1 MNKAHTPAEVA
12 ANIKDLIKQKYGSLN
27 VYAQEK
33 NMTLDQLCAMLNDKK
48 YPPLLPSLNFSAD
61 FEISMD
67 YCTNGS
73 LPIFNPDRDY
83 MLLLDVATAFYEAVT
98 KEDKLREEY
107 ERIYDSL
114 SSEEHA
120 RCKAFLHKLRIDKI
134 KAGRELVD
142 LLNKGWDEDDSE
154 EDIEKPIIPKNTM
167 KLHEAI
173 QAVLRESGHAMT
185 FTEIARQINKQNL
198 YIRKDEK
205 PVPASQ
211 ISARVKNYPHLF
223 DVNDT
228 SPKTL
233 TLKNNT
239 L

>member
-1 MNKAHTPAEVA
+1 MTKTHTPAEVA
-12 ANIKDLIKQKYGSLN
+12 ATIKEFIKQKYGSLN

-33 NMTLDQLCAMLNDKK
+33 NMALDQLCAMLNDKE
-48 YPPLLPSLNFSAD
+48 YPPLLSALNFSAD

-67 YCTNGS
+67 YCTTGS

-83 MLLLDVATAFYEAVT
+83 MLLLGAATDFYEAVT

-114 SSEEHA
+114 SSEGHA
-120 RCKAFLHKLRIDKI
+120 QCKAYLHKLRIDKI
-134 KAGRELVD
+134 KAGQELVD
-142 LLNKGWDEDDSE
+142 LLNTGWNEENPED
-154 EDIEKPIIPKNTM
+154 DIEKPVMPKNTM

-173 QAVLRESGHAMT
+173 EAVLRDSGQALT
-185 FTEIARQINKQNL
+185 FTEIARQINKRNL

-223 DVNDT
+223 DVNDS
-228 SPKTL
+228 SPKTV
-233 TLKNNT
+233 TLKK
-239 L
+239 